1 MIFISNKIKK
11 NELSGLYT
19 DIFISFLMLSTIVL
33 SDNSLSSLKPIGVM
47 LLIGTF
53 YLLYKSRKSSQ
64 LLIFFGLITYVNVS
78 VAFGDLLQVKDTLE
92 YESLVWQM
100 SLRNS
105 EFNVLAAKSLLLVMS
120 VLNLFLNSKFIKKIE
135 VNRKIERKD
144 NKYIFFGGLIVLL
157 IFWFFGYGGSMGN
170 TYESN
175 TRTIYEYS
183 ILVFIAVWFY
193 SGESKTRQY
202 LLYLFVFLYV
212 VQSLIRGDR
221 SSAFPMLIA
230 LILVKN
236 YKINLKYLLLLAFS
250 GITVSNIVSAYRLSF
265 SINDFLNVFM
275 TKYGLSSLLSDTVS
289 QSYYTGISIMF
300 SGDLITNSSKY
311 FPNFLAGIVFGGGF
325 ENADVGAISY
335 NYAINKGGGFFF
347 SWFYFWFGM
356 LGVLAGAIFL
366 GYLLRLFFISNN
378 NYLKLY
384 TVCLISMTLR
394 WYLYTPFVLFR
405 TVLFIFTVLLLVCFM
420 IEKLTLRKKNKILSL
435 HKVGINHE
443 IK

>member
-11 NELSGLYT
+11 NELPGLYV
-19 DIFISFLMLSTIVL
+19 DIFVSCLMFSTIVL
-33 SDNSLSSLKPIGVM
+33 LDNSLSSLKPIGVM

-53 YLLYKSRKSSQ
+53 YLLYKARKNSQ

-78 VAFGDLLQVKDTLE
+78 VAFGDLLQVKDTLG
-92 YESLVWQM
+92 YETLFWQT

-105 EFNVLAAKSLLLVMS
+105 EFNVLAAKSLLLVIS
-120 VLNLFLNSKFIKKIE
+120 VINLFLNSKFIKKIE
-135 VNRKIERKD
+135 VERKIEKKD
-144 NKYIFFGGLIVLL
+144 NKYIFFGGLIVLFT
-157 IFWFFGYGGSMGN
+157 FWFFGYGGSMGN

-183 ILVFIAVWFY
+183 ILVFIVVWFY
-193 SGESKTRQY
+193 SGNSKVHQY
-202 LLYLFVFLYV
+202 LLYFFVALYV
-212 VQSLIRGDR
+212 IQSLIRGDR

-230 LILVKN
+230 LILVNN
-236 YKINLKYLLLLAFS
+236 YKINLKYLFLLAFS

-265 SINDFLNVFM
+265 SINDFFNVFM

-289 QSYYTGISIMF
+289 QSYYTGISIIF
-300 SGDLITNSSKY
+300 SGNLIENSSKY

-325 ENADVGAISY
+325 NNADVGAISY

-347 SWFYFWFGM
+347 SWFYFWFGI
-356 LGVLAGAIFL
+356 LGVLVAAIFL
-366 GYLLRLFFISNN
+366 GYLLRMFFVSNN

-384 TVCLISMTLR
+384 TICLISMTLR

-405 TVLFIFTVLLLVCFM
+405 TVLFIFTLLLILCFV
-420 IEKLTLRKKNKILSL
+420 IEKLTVRKKNKFLSL
-435 HKVGINHE
+435 GEAGIKHE